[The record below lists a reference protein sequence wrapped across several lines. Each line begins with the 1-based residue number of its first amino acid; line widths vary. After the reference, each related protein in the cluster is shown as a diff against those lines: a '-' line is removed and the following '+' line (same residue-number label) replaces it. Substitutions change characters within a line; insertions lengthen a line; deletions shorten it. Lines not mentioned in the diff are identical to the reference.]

1 MTGQNANYIF
11 KSDEEVICS
20 TEFSDSSRL
29 KYGDVKFT
37 TSHQAHQPID
47 SFTPEINNFTLARFI
62 RIRFQG
68 KKSCTIFQFS
78 IAPLS
83 YAISSTHQHNR
94 NGSEL
99 Q

>member
-1 MTGQNANYIF
+1 MFAMNLNCLFTLYIYGLTGQNANYIF

-37 TSHQAHQPID
+37 TSHQQQPID

-68 KKSCTIFQFS
+68 KYKYC
-78 IAPLS
+78 
-83 YAISSTHQHNR
+83 
-94 NGSEL
+94 
-99 Q
+99 